1 MTSRKIVVETTVR
14 KIDIDWERVYS
25 GFVASGLSL
34 REFHRLHLQ
43 CFFPGTSL
51 PALSSL
57 ARHMRLIRQRHQG
70 QMQQFSDSCDVIEN
84 VLTQASA
91 TPTELSSDTS
101 LITLDEQQFAL
112 LTSQAE
118 NVGTEV
124 AASSLSCSGA
134 LSVFLPGGLRL
145 EMQIGNPAVFI
156 AQLSCAMKKNSVAG
170 TAS

>member
-1 MTSRKIVVETTVR
+1 MR

-25 GFVASGLSL
+25 GFVASSLSL

-43 CFFPGTSL
+43 CFFSGASL

-57 ARHMRLIRQRHQG
+57 ARHMRLIRQHQG
-70 QMQQFSDSCDVIEN
+70 QAHQFSDSCDVNEN

-91 TPTELSSDTS
+91 APTELSSDTS
-101 LITLDEQQFAL
+101 LTTLDEQQFAL

-156 AQLSCAMKKNSVAG
+156 AQLSCAMKKNSVSG

>member
-1 MTSRKIVVETTVR
+1 MR

-43 CFFPGTSL
+43 CFFPGVSL

-70 QMQQFSDSCDVIEN
+70 QAQQFSNSCDVKD
-84 VLTQASA
+84 VLTQASTA
-91 TPTELSSDTS
+91 PTELSSDTS

-156 AQLSCAMKKNSVAG
+156 AQLSCAMKKNSVSG

>member
-43 CFFPGTSL
+43 CFFPGASL
-51 PALSSL
+51 PVLSSL
-57 ARHMRLIRQRHQG
+57 VRHMRLIRQRHQG
-70 QMQQFSDSCDVIEN
+70 QAQQFSDSCDVIED

-101 LITLDEQQFAL
+101 LIL
-112 LTSQAE
+112 
-118 NVGTEV
+118 N
-124 AASSLSCSGA
+124 
-134 LSVFLPGGLRL
+134 
-145 EMQIGNPAVFI
+145 
-156 AQLSCAMKKNSVAG
+156 
-170 TAS
+170 

>member
-1 MTSRKIVVETTVR
+1 MR

-43 CFFPGTSL
+43 CFFPGVSL

-70 QMQQFSDSCDVIEN
+70 QAQQFSDSCDVIEN

-91 TPTELSSDTS
+91 APTELSSDTS

-134 LSVFLPGGLRL
+134 LSVFWPGGLRL

-156 AQLSCAMKKNSVAG
+156 AQLSCAMKKNSVSG